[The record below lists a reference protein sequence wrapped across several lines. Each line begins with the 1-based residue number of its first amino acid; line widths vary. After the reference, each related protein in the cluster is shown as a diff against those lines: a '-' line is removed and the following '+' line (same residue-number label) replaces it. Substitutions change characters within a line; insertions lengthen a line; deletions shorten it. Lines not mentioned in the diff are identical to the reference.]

1 MVDGLRDHSNL
12 STEVRGT
19 RIATEE
25 VLENMLGSVRRFS
38 CENAPRMVW
47 PPRLLADRH
56 LVEN

>member
-19 RIATEE
+19 RVATEE
-25 VLENMLGSVRRFS
+25 VSGNMLGSVRRFS
-38 CENAPRMVW
+38 CDDAPRMVS
-47 PPRLLADRH
+47 PSRLLADRH